1 MLNVREPECAAP
13 CMRAP
18 GLAHSRFS
26 LTGTLRDSLLSACA
40 DRYCLDARC
49 GLALR
54 VSRSGGLEQYL
65 YSFQCHSSGRRAPA
79 GLWPGAAAHARLCP
93 DSECPSL
100 CVASLLRCYSH
111 KQHQW
116 VPRRGGFNAPGL
128 APACHTLSRWSAHSI
143 AARGLYRAGAPPAG
157 DSGPHPPPS
166 LTGPRAGPPAV
177 SVLPTASRSLSYNT
191 RTAAGLAGSRRPG
204 SQRHHSRGRRREWG
218 PAGTGVTVTS
228 ARIRTS

>member
-128 APACHTLSRWSAHSI
+128 IRPTNVKEI
-143 AARGLYRAGAPPAG
+143 
-157 DSGPHPPPS
+157 SGPINNAATPNRTAQKTPFITPPS
-166 LTGPRAGPPAV
+166 PAKGDEGCLSGRATESGACMP
-177 SVLPTASRSLSYNT
+177 Y
-191 RTAAGLAGSRRPG
+191 AACQWAAAL
-204 SQRHHSRGRRREWG
+204 
-218 PAGTGVTVTS
+218 TVTDLKI
-228 ARIRTS
+228 RIMLWKHTCSISSDIVRAKY

>member
-1 MLNVREPECAAP
+1 MHAEAQAL
-13 CMRAP
+13 
-18 GLAHSRFS
+18 
-26 LTGTLRDSLLSACA
+26 
-40 DRYCLDARC
+40 RC
-49 GLALR
+49 GYPADSSD
-54 VSRSGGLEQYL
+54 VASSTPSRTDRCPRLT
-65 YSFQCHSSGRRAPA
+65 
-79 GLWPGAAAHARLCP
+79 PGPVLVDDSHCSPLCVV
-93 DSECPSL
+93 SL
-100 CVASLLRCYSH
+100 CHSH

-128 APACHTLSRWSAHSI
+128 APACHTLSRWAAHSI